1 MAAFI
6 CYSGAEW
13 GGGPFYQ
20 EKPKE
25 NNNSRHKSTE
35 ESQAQEKNLLVSS
48 TTWTKVGVVSFAEIL
63 SPTISPKV
71 IKKLGEEFCKVAPDE
86 LLAGTLDTPK
96 KRFKSQAMMLGKATT
111 KMTSRMGPKSL
122 GDM

>member
-1 MAAFI
+1 VEQN
-6 CYSGAEW
+6 GEVDL
-13 GGGPFYQ
+13 
-20 EKPKE
+20 
-25 NNNSRHKSTE
+25 STKKNQKKTTIVDTKVRR
-35 ESQAQEKNLLVSS
+35 SLRLKKKNLLVSS

-86 LLAGTLDTPK
+86 LLVGTSDTPNN
-96 KRFKSQAMMLGKATT
+96 RFKSQAMMLGKATT